1 MANIEIKR
9 DYEIFP
15 DNNARFEIRITN
27 TSDVVSTVQEIGVIK
42 NEWVINIIDLVAQK
56 VGR

>member
-1 MANIEIKR
+1 MANIEIKHG
-9 DYEIFP
+9 YEVFP
-15 DNNARFEIRITN
+15 DNNARFGIQITN

-42 NEWVINIIDLVAQK
+42 NKWVINIIDLVAQK

>member
-9 DYEIFP
+9 GYEVFP
-15 DNNARFEIRITN
+15 DNNVRFGIRITN